1 MAVSSTG
8 SLASPGLG
16 SGLDVTAIVAKLM
29 AVESQPL
36 AALATREA
44 SYQARIT
51 AFGTLKGGLSAL
63 QAALA
68 GLVDGKAMKT
78 TTASVADTTL
88 ATVTAGTGAVPG
100 SYSLKVSSLAQAH
113 KVASTGFASTNDAV
127 GSGTLTFSFG
137 SFDGANFT
145 ANPEAPA
152 KSVIV
157 LPGQNTLSG
166 IRDAVNAAG
175 IGVAATIV
183 NDGSAAGNRLVFSST
198 ATGAAMSL
206 KVGVADDDATHTDT
220 AGLSRLAYDPAA
232 AVGAGRNMEQKVAAQ
247 NASLT
252 IDGIA
257 IS

>member
-1 MAVSSTG
+1 
-8 SLASPGLG
+8 
-16 SGLDVTAIVAKLM
+16 
-29 AVESQPL
+29 
-36 AALATREA
+36 
-44 SYQARIT
+44 
-51 AFGTLKGGLSAL
+51 
-63 QAALA
+63 
-68 GLVDGKAMKT
+68 MKT
-78 TTASVADTTL
+78 TTASARRR
-88 ATVTAGTGAVPG
+88 GARRPRPPG
-100 SYSLKVSSLAQAH
+100 SAPCQAATRSRVNSLAQAH
-113 KVASTGFASTNDAV
+113 KIASTGFASTNDAV

-137 SFDGANFT
+137 SFDGATFT
-145 ANPEAPA
+145 ANADAPA
-152 KSVIV
+152 KSVTI

-175 IGVAATIV
+175 IGVTATIV
-183 NDGSAAGNRLVFSST
+183 NDGSPSGNRLVFSST

-257 IS
+257 ISKASNTVTDAIEGVTLHLAKAEPGRDHDTDGRHRHLRA